1 MASKCRR
8 LEGKSA
14 IVTAST
20 LGIGY
25 AIAQRLLE
33 EGANVLISSRKQKNV
48 DAAVKALR
56 ARGLANV
63 EGVVCHVCKAD
74 HREALV
80 QRCVALWGKVD
91 ILVSNAAV
99 QPAAGPTLDMS
110 ERAYDKIF
118 DVNVKSYWQLVR
130 DVRPHMPDGGAIVFV
145 SSVAAY
151 NPAPPLGLYSVS
163 KTALVGLAK
172 CLAVDLAPDNIRVN
186 VLAPGLVKTKFSS
199 ALWQDEDMES
209 QNAERAWLNRLGRP
223 DEMSGAVAFLCSDDS
238 SYMTGETML
247 VTGGMPARL

>member
-1 MASKCRR
+1 MYHDR
-8 LEGKSA
+8 
-14 IVTAST
+14 
-20 LGIGY
+20 
-25 AIAQRLLE
+25 RLLE

-48 DAAVKALR
+48 DAAVASLR
-56 ARGLANV
+56 ARGLTNV
-63 EGVVCHVCKAD
+63 EGAVCHVCKAD
-74 HREALV
+74 HREAMV
-80 QRCVALWGKVD
+80 QRAVELWGRVD

-130 DVRPHMPDGGAIVFV
+130 DVRPHMPDGSAIVFV
-145 SSVAAY
+145 SSVAGY

-163 KTALVGLAK
+163 KTALIGLAK
-172 CLAVDLAPDNIRVN
+172 CLAVDLAVDNIRVN
-186 VLAPGLVKTKFSS
+186 VLAPGLVKTKFAS
-199 ALWQDEDMES
+199 ALWSDPDMEA
-209 QNAERAWLNRLGRP
+209 QNSERTWLNRLAEP
-223 DEMSGAVAFLCSDDS
+223 HEMSGAVAFLCSSDS